1 MKRVT
6 HISILLISIISYAF
20 TSTTN
25 YSDPKNTVT
34 ADSLVAFA
42 KQQMGTKY
50 CYGNCTPK
58 KGFDCSGFVYYTFAH
73 FNIKVPRA
81 SMDYEKGGRII
92 PLDSARVG
100 DVIVFTGTNAKNR
113 HPGHVGI
120 ILSNPGEE
128 TKFIH
133 SSSSKK
139 GSGVKIST
147 FKESPYYKVR
157 FIKVVRIANVI

>member
-1 MKRVT
+1 MKNAI
-6 HISILLISIISYAF
+6 HISIFILSIFSFAF
-20 TSTTN
+20 NAPSKYN
-25 YSDPKNTVT
+25 DPKNTVS

-42 KQQMGTKY
+42 KKQMGTKY

-58 KGFDCSGFVYYTFAH
+58 TGFDCSGFVYYTFAH
-73 FNIKVPRA
+73 FNIKVPRS
-81 SMDYEKGGRII
+81 SMDYEKGGKII
-92 PLDSARVG
+92 LLDSARVG

-120 ILSNPGEE
+120 ILSKPGEE